1 MFSIGD
7 FARLGRV
14 SIRMLRHYDALGL
27 LRPARV
33 DEVTGYRY
41 YEARQLSRLNRL
53 IALKDLGLSL
63 QQVGRIL
70 DEQVGP
76 EELHGM
82 LRLRRAEL
90 EARVADET
98 ARLARVE
105 ARLRMIETEGVMS
118 PDVVIKSV
126 PAIRLAELSGTAES
140 YESDHITPVIQPLY
154 TELCRRLDAAGVAI
168 TGPAVAYYEPVPEGV
183 RVHAGAPVN
192 VEHGRTYD
200 FDVVDLPAIERAA
213 TLIHHG
219 RMDDADVTFQRL
231 ARWVEDNG
239 YHGSGVA
246 REVYL
251 NYGDGDPATWVTELQ
266 EIITISGEPGDS
278 PASTG

>member
-14 SIRMLRHYDALGL
+14 SVRMLRHYDTLGL

-33 DEVTGYRY
+33 DQVTGYRY
-41 YEARQLSRLNRL
+41 YEAGQLSRLNRL

-70 DEQVGP
+70 DEKVGP
-76 EELHGM
+76 EELYGM

-90 EARVADET
+90 EAQVADET

-105 ARLRMIETEGVMS
+105 ARLRLIETEGVM
-118 PDVVIKSV
+118 PADFVIKNV
-126 PAIRLAELSGTAES
+126 PAVRVAELSGVAES
-140 YESDHITPVIQPLY
+140 YESDKIGPVIQPLY
-154 TELCRRLDAAGVAI
+154 VELTKRLDEAGLAI
-168 TGPAVAYYEPVPEGV
+168 IGPAIAYYEQIPEGV

-192 VEHGRTYD
+192 AEQGKTYD
-200 FDVVDLPAIERAA
+200 FDIVDLPALEQVA
-213 TLIHHG
+213 TVIHHG
-219 RMDDADVTFQRL
+219 PMDHVDATFQQFG
-231 ARWVEDNG
+231 RWIEENG
-239 YHGSGVA
+239 YRSTGLA

-251 NYGDGDPATWVTELQ
+251 GDGDGDTETWVTELQ
-266 EIITISGEPGDS
+266 ETVTRS
-278 PASTG
+278 A

>member
-14 SIRMLRHYDALGL
+14 SVRMLRHYDAFGL

-33 DEVTGYRY
+33 DQVTGYRY
-41 YEARQLSRLNRL
+41 YDAGQLSRLNRL

-63 QQVGRIL
+63 QQVGQIL
-70 DEQVGP
+70 EEKVGP

-90 EARVADET
+90 EARVADDT

-105 ARLRMIETEGVMS
+105 ARLRMIETEGFM
-118 PDVVIKSV
+118 PMDVVVKSV
-126 PAIRLAELSGTAES
+126 PAVRLAELSGIAES
-140 YESDHITPVIQPLY
+140 YESDKISPVIQPLY
-154 TELCRRLDAAGVAI
+154 TDLMKRFEEAGLAI
-168 TGPAVAYYEPVPEGV
+168 TGPAVAYYEQVPEGV

-192 VEHGRTYD
+192 VEQAKTYN
-200 FDVVDLPAIERAA
+200 FDIVDLPAIEQAA
-213 TLIHHG
+213 TTIHHG
-219 RMDDADVTFQRL
+219 PMDNVDVTFQQL
-231 ARWVEDNG
+231 AKWIEDNG
-239 YHGSGVA
+239 YRSSGVA

-251 NYGDGDPATWVTELQ
+251 KYGDGDPATWVTELQ
-266 EIITISGEPGDS
+266 EAITRYL
-278 PASTG
+278 

>member
-14 SIRMLRHYDALGL
+14 SVRMLRHYDALGL

-33 DEVTGYRY
+33 DPATGYRSY
-41 YEARQLSRLNRL
+41 DAGQLSRLNRL

-63 QQVGRIL
+63 EQVGLIL
-70 DEQVGP
+70 EEKVGP

-90 EARVADET
+90 AAHVAEEA

-105 ARLRMIETEGVMS
+105 ARLRLIETEGAM
-118 PDVVIKSV
+118 PEGVVIKSV
-126 PAIRLAELSGTAES
+126 PAVRLAELSATAES
-140 YESDHITPVIQPLY
+140 YESDKITPVIQPLY
-154 TELCRRLDAAGVAI
+154 ERLCERLEAAGLPI
-168 TGPAVAYYEPVPEGV
+168 TGPAVAYYEQVPEGV

-192 VEHGRTYD
+192 AGKDGTYD
-200 FDVVDLPAIERAA
+200 FDVVDLPAVEQAA
-213 TLIHHG
+213 TIIHHG
-219 RMDDADVTFQRL
+219 PMDGVDATFQRL
-231 ARWVEDNG
+231 ARWIEENG
-239 YHGSGVA
+239 YRSTGLA

-251 NYGDGDPATWVTELQ
+251 RYGEGDPDGWVTELQ
-266 EIITISGEPGDS
+266 ETV
-278 PASTG
+278 TR

>member
-14 SIRMLRHYDALGL
+14 SVRMLRHYDALGL

-33 DEVTGYRY
+33 DPATGYRSY
-41 YEARQLSRLNRL
+41 DAAQLARLNRL

-63 QQVGRIL
+63 EQVGRIL
-70 DEQVGP
+70 DEKVGP

-90 EARVADET
+90 AAHVAEET

-105 ARLRMIETEGVMS
+105 ARLRMIETEGDMS
-118 PDVVIKSV
+118 ADVVIKSV
-126 PAIRLAELSGTAES
+126 PAVRLAELSATAES
-140 YESDHITPVIQPLY
+140 YESDKITPVIQPLY
-154 TELCRRLDAAGVAI
+154 VELWKRLDAAELAI
-168 TGPAVAYYEPVPEGV
+168 TGPAVAYYEQVPDGV

-192 VEHGRTYD
+192 ADPDGAYD
-200 FDVVDLPAIERAA
+200 FDVADLPRVEQAA

-219 RMDDADVTFQRL
+219 PMDDVDATFQRL
-231 ARWVEDNG
+231 ARWIEENG
-239 YHGSGVA
+239 YRTTGLA

-251 NYGDGDPATWVTELQ
+251 RYGEGDPATWVTELQ
-266 EIITISGEPGDS
+266 ETVT
-278 PASTG
+278 PASA